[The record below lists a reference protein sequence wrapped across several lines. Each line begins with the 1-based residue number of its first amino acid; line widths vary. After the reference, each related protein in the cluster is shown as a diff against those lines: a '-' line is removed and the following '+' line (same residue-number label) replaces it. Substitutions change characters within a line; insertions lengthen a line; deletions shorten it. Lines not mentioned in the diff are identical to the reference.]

1 MRKIFFTVIFAC
13 LLLGLTALPASA
25 CTLFAAQGDA
35 WVQGGG
41 SLIVKN
47 RDWRPEWQEVRLVR
61 THTYAYYGIFGG
73 EDEHLQLKGGVN
85 EKGLA
90 VFSASASS
98 IPKAERL
105 ADEAPRRAT
114 LSGLLGEC
122 ASVDEALQQTELFS
136 GAKFLLLAD
145 AHEIAYVEIAPGGRY
160 AVQRT
165 QNGPLWH
172 TNHYLLPDLVTAN
185 VNIGMSSRTR
195 YARIGELLT
204 DGVKPY
210 TLDDFV
216 AFSQDETGGP
226 DNSIWRTGS
235 RADGPQT
242 LATMAIWLPPS
253 GSPEIYVKIRY
264 APDDAG
270 KEDVFTLDGEEL
282 FAAAAA
288 GDDN

>member
-1 MRKIFFTVIFAC
+1 MRKLFFTVILSC
-13 LLLGLTALPASA
+13 ILLGMTPQPTRA

-61 THTYAYYGIFGG
+61 SHTYAYYGIFGG
-73 EDEHLQLKGGVN
+73 EDKHLQLKGGVN

-105 ADEAPRRAT
+105 ADDAPRMAT

-122 ASVDEALQQTELFS
+122 ASVEEALQQTELFS

-145 AHEIAYVEIAPGGRY
+145 ASEIAYVEIAPGGRY
-160 AVQRT
+160 AVQKT
-165 QNGPLWH
+165 SNGPLWH
-172 TNHYLLPDLVTAN
+172 TNHYLLPELVTSN
-185 VNIGMSSRTR
+185 VNIGMSSRMR
-195 YARIGELLT
+195 YARIGALLT

-216 AFSQDETGGP
+216 TFSQDETAGP

-242 LATMAIWLPPS
+242 LATMAVWLPPS

-264 APDDAG
+264 APDEAG
-270 KEDVFTLDGEEL
+270 QEDVFTLDGAEL
-282 FAAAAA
+282 FAEPDAAD
-288 GDDN
+288 GN